1 MGTPKPG
8 GGEAMGAVRGDG
20 PTTAAATP
28 DAATPDAATPD
39 AMRVVSTDGA
49 GGLVLSRLFRP
60 VLSPRGGLVR
70 VLACGLCGSDLEKLA
85 AGDSARGGAGG
96 AAVAGTVLGH
106 EVVGM
111 LERIGEP
118 PVRVALAHHVPCGEC
133 PLCRAGH
140 SSLCDQFVTTTL
152 DPGGFAE
159 TLAVSALHLQ
169 DAVFELPPSVDD
181 LAGTL
186 LEPLSCVLRGLDA
199 AAGAFA
205 AFPRPGVRGGGVAAT
220 VVEAAPPPAGRL
232 PRPGAPGEP
241 PNVLVA
247 GCGSVGLLFLTV
259 LARSAAAAPGGA
271 GDTGERS
278 ARAERDRAEVTDAG
292 AAVPTVFDGA
302 RLSYLEPDAARAAL
316 AEGLGARPLPA
327 EGGEGGAPIDVAVV
341 TAPAA
346 LPAVI
351 AAMARGGVVVVFAAG
366 AETTAATLDLDA
378 VYRKE
383 LTLAGVRS
391 GSPVHLRRALA
402 LLAEGR
408 LSLEWFQP
416 EVVGLEELPEA
427 VRRYRRGGTLKVVVR
442 P

>member
-1 MGTPKPG
+1 ATRRLLKI
-8 GGEAMGAVRGDG
+8 EA
-20 PTTAAATP
+20 
-28 DAATPDAATPD
+28 
-39 AMRVVSTDGA
+39 
-49 GGLVLSRLFRP
+49 
-60 VLSPRGGLVR
+60 
-70 VLACGLCGSDLEKLA
+70 LA
-85 AGDSARGGAGG
+85 ARTHWTARYG
-96 AAVAGTVLGH
+96 VLG
-106 EVVGM
+106 
-111 LERIGEP
+111 R
-118 PVRVALAHHVPCGEC
+118 
-133 PLCRAGH
+133 
-140 SSLCDQFVTTTL
+140 
-152 DPGGFAE
+152 
-159 TLAVSALHLQ
+159 
-169 DAVFELPPSVDD
+169 
-181 LAGTL
+181 
-186 LEPLSCVLRGLDA
+186 
-199 AAGAFA
+199 
-205 AFPRPGVRGGGVAAT
+205 
-220 VVEAAPPPAGRL
+220 
-232 PRPGAPGEP
+232 
-241 PNVLVA
+241 
-247 GCGSVGLLFLTV
+247 
-259 LARSAAAAPGGA
+259 ARSAATSAPHVLVSRLPIA
-271 GDTGERS
+271 PWRRS
-278 ARAERDRAEVTDAG
+278 VTLQQPATERDRAEAIDAG
-292 AAVPTVFDGA
+292 AAVPTLFDGA

-366 AETTAATLDLDA
+366 AATTAATLHLDA